1 LFEPIEARLYAAKIN
16 DDPNS
21 LFQPKPKMKKHQLTI
36 AFAVLTAIATA
47 PLSWAGGFT
56 NTFNS
61 GADYVADGILGTSA
75 LWDGI
80 YLNDGDVT
88 GGTGSGGGAT
98 LQASENIFPGYLTVQ
113 STLGGWEGATDDG
126 FFIYKLVA
134 GDFDV
139 SVQNAAPFDAQNYTF
154 SGLLVRAAEFQDGSP
169 LGGSE
174 DFLGLVRFQEFGLGE
189 GVKTATNGV
198 DNVVW
203 LGGDNSDTNSNRYL
217 RITRVGDVFSFYNKT
232 NEVDAWN
239 LITTQ
244 TRDDLTG
251 LPMQVGIQQAV
262 YTANEPVNYFA
273 NFALSGPNVATLT
286 PPADPSGVAV
296 STVNS
301 NTINLSWTP
310 GAGSDGSVVL
320 IRANG
325 PITHKPGDGF
335 VYIGSTNFGDAAGIL
350 GGGGVHSVYVG
361 TGSSVLV
368 SGLGGSNNVYS
379 VAVYSYSGTG
389 ATAAYGINPASS
401 VFSGPGTLQSVS
413 FTLAPTNIPIGGVGK
428 GTVTATYSSGDSY
441 DVSSDP
447 EILWGS
453 SDSAIMPV
461 SADGIVSVLTSGSAT
476 ITATYKGIPGNKLVS
491 AHAPVF
497 TDSFSTSHSYLSNG
511 VAGSQWEGIYMNPG
525 DLPGAND
532 NGTAMFT
539 TVADA
544 NISSNN
550 VLRISAGGTD
560 WEGTTD
566 DGFFL
571 FKNAPGDFQA
581 VVHMN
586 GIAHMNWTF
595 AGLMARLA
603 DADGAPYLGNEQFA
617 ALWFFD
623 RFSVIT
629 SGRSTVGG
637 AVDVFADQNGTTPVN
652 SIWLLLQRQ
661 DGTNFYCYQKYNPGD
676 PWTFLPSASM
686 VLPDAVPGTSV
697 QVGLA
702 QSTYTPGPTEWV
714 EFDSFMLDGD
724 GIGPSTAPP
733 YAPASD
739 PTLAMGLNN
748 TIDINWT
755 PGAGSTGS
763 VVVVRA
769 NLPVNGQPQYG
780 MTYTAN
786 PGFGLGS
793 EIGDG
798 NFVVYVGS
806 GNSVTVTNITAGLS
820 YYCAVYAYGGEG
832 VTTSY
837 QLGVTTNA
845 FIGVLESVSLA
856 VPGNRIPAGGI
867 GIPKVTGVFSGLP
880 IDITSAALIDSDNT
894 NIIDLASGVLTG
906 FTNGTASISAS
917 YGGKIDIQTITVET
931 PTFQD
936 DFGTTHSYLSGVV
949 GTIWDDVYA
958 TPGGL
963 PGTTFTSDPS
973 ASITIAQAE
982 TNVLTVETLNV
993 GWEWD
998 QNDGFFLF
1006 KDVPGDFQVA
1016 VHVVNTLL
1024 DVDTNVIAAYNNPGI
1039 LARAHGDG
1047 GVPFVGG
1054 TNESW
1059 ISWTRFDEFGIGT
1072 YARRTLS
1079 NNTLQSTQPGV
1090 SDGYYWLLMIRSQG
1104 TNFAF
1109 YQRTSPTEPW
1119 IPAPNGTKYSVAGFA
1134 GTPMQVGLLS
1144 GAFNSG
1150 NTATSQFTDFMLDI
1164 ITPKPSLSVIQ
1175 SGADVVVSWPE
1186 GPGTLQ
1192 STLSLLPANWQ
1203 NVAATLVTNT
1213 GTVSVSL
1220 PATNSAAFFRLA
1232 Q

>member
-1 LFEPIEARLYAAKIN
+1 
-16 DDPNS
+16 
-21 LFQPKPKMKKHQLTI
+21 MKKHQLTI

-262 YTANEPVNYFA
+262 YTPNEPVNYFA

-335 VYIGSTNFGDAAGIL
+335 VYVGNTNFGDAAGIL

-361 TGSSVLV
+361 TGSSVTV
-368 SGLGGSNNVYS
+368 SGMGGSNNVYS

-389 ATAAYGINPASS
+389 VTTAYGINPASS
-401 VFSGPGTLQSVS
+401 VFLGPGQLQSVDFS
-413 FTLAPTNIPIGGVGK
+413 ISPTTIPEGGVAIA
-428 GTVTATYSSGDSY
+428 TLTASYTSGDSY
-441 DVSSDP
+441 DVSAAAGTV
-447 EILWGS
+447 WQS
-453 SDSAIMPV
+453 SNPSVIAV
-461 SADGIVSVLTSGSAT
+461 ANGVLTGVSVGSAT
-476 ITATYKGIPGNKLVS
+476 ITATY
-491 AHAPVF
+491 
-497 TDSFSTSHSYLSNG
+497 
-511 VAGSQWEGIYMNPG
+511 EGISGDNVVNVVTPAFSDNFGTTHDYLASGVPG
-525 DLPGAND
+525 SKWDGVYLRQNDLPNGDGLPFNTLIATANGLT
-532 NGTAMFT
+532 NNALVVRANNTAWAA
-539 TVADA
+539 ADDHG
-544 NISSNN
+544 
-550 VLRISAGGTD
+550 VL
-560 WEGTTD
+560 
-566 DGFFL
+566 L
-571 FKNAPGDFQA
+571 FKNVSGDFQA
-581 VVHMN
+581 SVHIQAMDRLN
-586 GIAHMNWTF
+586 YQF
-595 AGLMARLA
+595 AGLMARAAEANGAPLGGNENWLYFA
-603 DADGAPYLGNEQFA
+603 QFSEFGISVQSRDNVNNGNVERNIADGDEL
-617 ALWFFD
+617 
-623 RFSVIT
+623 S
-629 SGRSTVGG
+629 
-637 AVDVFADQNGTTPVN
+637 
-652 SIWLLLQRQ
+652 
-661 DGTNFYCYQKYNPGD
+661 NFYLLMRRSGNVFTFFRKINPGD
-676 PWTFLPSASM
+676 DWQPLPSLTIVRDDLSG
-686 VLPDAVPGTSV
+686 LPV
-697 QVGLA
+697 QVGLFQA
-702 QSTYTPGPTEWV
+702 IYTANTGQV
-714 EFDSFMLDGD
+714 VFDSFMLNAEGLST
-724 GIGPSTAPP
+724 GTLPTPPS
-733 YAPASD
+733 
-739 PTLAMGLNN
+739 GLNFSSVAA
-748 TIDINWT
+748 TSMDINWT
-755 PGAGSTGS
+755 PGVGSTGS

-769 NLPVNGQPQYG
+769 SGPVSAQPIPG
-780 MTYTAN
+780 TTYTGNAT
-786 PGFGLGS
+786 FGAGSQLGY
-793 EIGDG
+793 G
-798 NFVVYVGS
+798 NFVVYVGT
-806 GNSVTVTNITAGLS
+806 GNSVTVTGLTPGTQ
-820 YYCAVYAYGGEG
+820 YYVAVYSYGGLVGSPTYNTDVDGATGDITVGIPESIS
-832 VTTSY
+832 V
-837 QLGVTTNA
+837 
-845 FIGVLESVSLA
+845 VLPEK
-856 VPGNRIPAGGI
+856 IPNGGI
-867 GIPKVTGVFSGLP
+867 GRARVVVNYSGGYSTFTTTGLSFS
-880 IDITSAALIDSDNT
+880 SDDT
-894 NIIDLASGVLTG
+894 NIVSSYTASSLLTG
-906 FTNGTASISAS
+906 LSNGTATVTAIYTEGATSLTNSATATVAAPTYTDDFSAS
-917 YGGKIDIQTITVET
+917 
-931 PTFQD
+931 
-936 DFGTTHSYLSGVV
+936 HNYLSGGVG
-949 GTIWDDVYA
+949 GTIWDGMY
-958 TPGGL
+958 TNGSI
-963 PGTTFTSDPS
+963 PGTTYVSDGLANIAVAD
-973 ASITIAQAE
+973 ASISSNNT
-982 TNVLTVETLNV
+982 LTVTTLNV
-993 GWEWD
+993 GWEGS

-1006 KDVPGDFQVA
+1006 KNVPGDFQVA
-1016 VHVVNTLL
+1016 VHVQNTLL
-1024 DVDTNVIAAYNNPGI
+1024 EITETATNVVAVYNTPGLLSRAYTGNGS
-1039 LARAHGDG
+1039 
-1047 GVPFVGG
+1047 PFVGG

-1059 ISWTRFDEFGIGT
+1059 ISWTRFSEFGIGT

-1079 NNTLQSTQPGV
+1079 NGTLQSGQP
-1090 SDGYYWLLMIRSQG
+1090 SATDNDYWLLMRRTDG
-1104 TNFAF
+1104 TNFSF
-1109 YQRTSPTEPW
+1109 FQRAQPTDPW
-1119 IPAPNGTKYSVAGFA
+1119 KPCPNGTTYNVAAFLGQ
-1134 GTPMQVGLLS
+1134 PMQVGIQAC
-1144 GAFNSG
+1144 AFNSG
-1150 NTATSQFTDFMLDI
+1150 VTATAQFDSFLLDV
-1164 ITPKPSLSVIQ
+1164 ITPKPSLNVIQ